1 MKKKKKK
8 NNKWNIILHPKWP
21 INLAG
26 VFVLTRI
33 RSRVNRNP
41 FIEENSS
48 AIDPRERERERESTI
63 AWTLTAPYGRCT
75 TFNPP
80 LMKEAI
86 RVHVA
91 NVAQHVPRSTRAYI
105 VWIRVCVCVCVCVC
119 VYRAHGSVHSQTRNF
134 LKQARSSHLVAMT
147 TSIFIHNE

>member
-8 NNKWNIILHPKWP
+8 NDKWNIILHPKWP

-105 VWIRVCVCVCVCVC
+105 VCIHVCVCVCVSCT
-119 VYRAHGSVHSQTRNF
+119 RIGSFTNAELLKASALLSPGRHDNEYFHS
-134 LKQARSSHLVAMT
+134 
-147 TSIFIHNE
+147 